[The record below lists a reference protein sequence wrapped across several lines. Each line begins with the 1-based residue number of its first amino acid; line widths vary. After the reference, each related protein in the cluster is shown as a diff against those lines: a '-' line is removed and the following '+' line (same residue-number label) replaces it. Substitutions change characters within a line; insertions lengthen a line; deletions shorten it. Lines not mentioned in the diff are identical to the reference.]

1 MSKKQIEHSI
11 NYKNTIEDIAYNL
24 VSVDDIGNDN
34 DIELIYDRYMNRT
47 KCICG
52 VVVLDKNYQKHEN
65 SKRHINYLDKLIA
78 RNRNQEKDNITLP
91 SSSNR

>member
-24 VSVDDIGNDN
+24 VSVDDN
-34 DIELIYDRYMNRT
+34 DIELIYDRYMNKT

-78 RNRNQEKDNITLP
+78 RNRVQEKDNITLP
-91 SSSNR
+91 SSSN

>member
-1 MSKKQIEHSI
+1 MKIENI
-11 NYKNTIEDIAYNL
+11 VDIAYNL
-24 VSVDDIGNDN
+24 IDVSDD
-34 DIELIYDRYMNRT
+34 DIELIYDRYMNKT

-65 SKRHINYLDKLIA
+65 SKRHINYLDTLIS

-91 SSSNR
+91 SASNL